1 MFKMTTTKRMTTA
14 LRVEMADKLLEA
26 NSVKIPDSKGIA
38 VFSGRANIPL
48 AQKVCDLLQVPLN
61 IGIVEFGDGEFK
73 AKLQINVRGRH
84 VFIIQSTNPPAEN
97 WLELYFMIDAARRAS
112 ADKITV
118 IMPYTGFSRQER
130 KDESRVSI
138 SFKVMLRQI
147 EQARATRIV
156 ACDLHAAASQ
166 GFVDIPFDNLFVPP
180 FLLAPFA
187 DFFAPSAVYDT
198 CLVTDLGYSKIADV
212 YADLLGCELVL
223 ARKKRKGPDE
233 LDDRIILVGEVKKR
247 AIFIDDIASTFG
259 TANKIGRAVKEAGAE
274 YLAAAMVHPILSEN
288 PQNPAKDVI
297 SNLKNS
303 PFEDFIFADTVLV
316 NQEKRRRI
324 ETAISS
330 KSPPGRIYI
339 VSCARL
345 LARTIQEIYKG
356 GSVSDIFEDN
366 KRQLREL
373 KDLIV
378 L

>member
-1 MFKMTTTKRMTTA
+1 MSEMMIMERMTTA
-14 LRVEMADKLLEA
+14 LRVEMAYNLLEA
-26 NSVKIPDSKGIA
+26 NLVKISDFERIA

-48 AQKVCDLLQVPLN
+48 AQEVCDLLQIPLN
-61 IGIVEFGDGEFK
+61 IGIVEFSDGEFK

-84 VFIIQSTNPPAEN
+84 VFIIQPTNPPAEN

-118 IMPYTGFSRQER
+118 IMPYAGFSRQER
-130 KDESRVSI
+130 KDEPRVSI

-147 EQARATRIV
+147 EQAGATRIV

-187 DFFAPSAVYDT
+187 NFFAPNTVCDT

-233 LDDRIILVGEVKKR
+233 LEDRIILVGEVKKR

-259 TANKIGRAVKEAGAE
+259 TANRIGRAIRKAGAE
-274 YLAAAMVHPILSEN
+274 YLAAVMVHPLLSEN

-297 SNLKNS
+297 SNSKNS
-303 PFEDFIFADTVLV
+303 PFEDFVFANTVLID
-316 NQEKRRRI
+316 QEKIRRI
-324 ETAISS
+324 EKAIFS
-330 KSPPGRIYI
+330 KSPRGRIYI

-345 LARTIQEIYKG
+345 LAKTIQEIYER

-373 KDLIV
+373 KNLIV